1 MLVSD
6 IGMLTADFGM
16 LTAGTWYVD
25 FSFCELFE
33 LHLVLCFF
41 VIFANFLFFLTFFR
55 ICCFFLCR
63 TRNLA
68 RNFAFGWEVTLVCGR
83 GDSHRGPVPALDGA
97 G

>member
-1 MLVSD
+1 MLIAD

-41 VIFANFLFFLTFFR
+41 VIFANFLFFFY
-55 ICCFFLCR
+55 FLFGFVVFSYVEHG
-63 TRNLA
+63 TSPETLHLA
-68 RNFAFGWEVTLVCGR
+68 GR
-83 GDSHRGPVPALDGA
+83 
-97 G
+97 